1 MRCIRRSATRCIDW
15 TGNRLPEPVDV
26 SDSTDDILA
35 QLIEIAVR
43 TRPDESGR
51 IRLPTER
58 ELAERLAIQRP
69 TLRDRLTVL
78 ETLGFIHRQQ
88 GSGTYLS
95 LPTSRFLQFYF
106 EISLRL
112 GFASIE
118 HIQAALELIGAE
130 IATTAAIHANEDNFA
145 ALERLVARLRD
156 AADMESFVET
166 QFELHAELA
175 RASQN
180 PVLVIVIDALASVIR
195 QMLAGRVAMLAM
207 VKGAFSRN
215 VDAYADLVQAI
226 RDREPELSR
235 AALQECY
242 ALWRREAS
250 KISMLYLSE

>member
-1 MRCIRRSATRCIDW
+1 
-15 TGNRLPEPVDV
+15 V
-26 SDSTDDILA
+26 SYSSDEILA

-43 TRPDESGR
+43 TRPDSSGR

-58 ELAERLAIQRP
+58 ELAERLAIRRP

-88 GSGTYLS
+88 GSGTFLS
-95 LPTSRFLQFYF
+95 LPSSRFLQFYF
-106 EISLRL
+106 DISLKL
-112 GFASIE
+112 GFVSIDQ
-118 HIQAALELIGAE
+118 IQGALELIGTE
-130 IATTAAIHANEDNFA
+130 MATAAAIHANDDNFA
-145 ALERLVARLRD
+145 ALERVLGRLGSSD
-156 AADMESFVET
+156 ELESFVEA
-166 QFELHAELA
+166 QFEFHAELA

-195 QMLAGRVAMLAM
+195 QVLSGRVAMLAM
-207 VKGAFSRN
+207 VQGAFSRN

-226 RDREPELSR
+226 KDREPEMAR

-250 KISMLYLSE
+250 KISMLYVSE

>member
-1 MRCIRRSATRCIDW
+1 MSYS
-15 TGNRLPEPVDV
+15 
-26 SDSTDDILA
+26 SDEILA

-43 TRPDESGR
+43 TRPDSSGR

-58 ELAERLAIQRP
+58 ELAERLAIRRP

-95 LPTSRFLQFYF
+95 LPSSRFLQFYF
-106 EISLRL
+106 DISLKL
-112 GFASIE
+112 GFVSIDQ
-118 HIQAALELIGAE
+118 IQGALELIGTE
-130 IATTAAIHANEDNFA
+130 MATAAAIHANDDNFV
-145 ALERLVARLRD
+145 ALERVLGRLGSSD
-156 AADMESFVET
+156 ELEPFVEA
-166 QFELHAELA
+166 QFEFHAELA

-195 QMLAGRVAMLAM
+195 QVLSGRVAMLAM
-207 VKGAFSRN
+207 VQGAFSRN
-215 VDAYADLVQAI
+215 VDAYAALVQAI
-226 RDREPELSR
+226 KDREPEMAR

-250 KISMLYLSE
+250 KISMLYVAE

>member
-1 MRCIRRSATRCIDW
+1 M
-15 TGNRLPEPVDV
+15 

-43 TRPDESGR
+43 TRPDGSGT

-58 ELAERLAIQRP
+58 ELAERLAVRRP

-95 LPTSRFLQFYF
+95 LPNSRFLQFYF

-112 GFASIE
+112 GFVSMDQ
-118 HIQAALELIGAE
+118 IQGALELIGAQM
-130 IATTAAIHANEDNFA
+130 AVAAAIHANEDNFA
-145 ALERLVARLRD
+145 ALDRVLVRLKG
-156 AADMESFVET
+156 AAELEAFVEA

-180 PVLVIVIDALASVIR
+180 PVLVIIIDALASVIR
-195 QMLAGRVAMLAM
+195 HMLSGRVTMLAM
-207 VKGAFSRN
+207 VQGAFSRN
-215 VDAYADLVQAI
+215 VDAYSDLVQAI
-226 RDREPELSR
+226 KDREPELAH

-250 KISMLYLSE
+250 KISMLYVSE